1 MNTYLQ
7 FLPKDVQA
15 RKDLDLRAGDTV
27 RVHVKIQ
34 EKGKTRIQLFEG
46 LVLATK
52 HGKETGST
60 FTVRK
65 VSNGVGVERIFPLYS
80 PNIDKIEIIK
90 RSKVRRSKLY
100 FLRTKVARDIRRK
113 MRNFIGFTAST
124 ADLAIAPED
133 MMEETVEAATE
144 TETPVAAE
152 VTTSEAPVAE
162 ETASDEPKAE

>member
-1 MNTYLQ
+1 MISNLQ

-34 EKGKTRIQLFEG
+34 EKGKTRIQVFEG
-46 LVLATK
+46 LVLATT
-52 HGKETGST
+52 HGKETGAT

-65 VSNGVGVERIFPLYS
+65 ISNGIGVERIFPLYS

-90 RSKVRRSKLY
+90 RSKVRRAKLY

-124 ADLAIAPED
+124 ADLAIAPEE
-133 MMEETVEAATE
+133 MMEEEVPATVEANEAAAPVGAEAQATA
-144 TETPVAAE
+144 ETPAAE
-152 VTTSEAPVAE
+152 
-162 ETASDEPKAE
+162 